1 MNEKAVPAAQPRKP
15 TMNDVA
21 RLAGVGTMTV
31 SRVLSG
37 TAHVSE
43 ATAQKVR
50 IAIEQ
55 LQYHRNELARAFR
68 GQQSRTIG
76 LIVPYL
82 YDSFFANCAH
92 AISEVVKARGYSMI
106 LTTSDEDPAMEYAA
120 AEKMIERHVEG
131 VVMIPARDGEAN
143 AHMTQ
148 GLFKR
153 TPVIAF
159 DRPAADAAVDVVLVQ
174 NSAGARRM
182 VEHLLQHGHKRIC
195 FAGLS
200 RSLYTI
206 NARFMGYRQAMREAG
221 LEEDTLWDCTTQ
233 ERTLHG
239 IEEKLKSLKPP
250 TAIFTSNNLSTRF
263 VLSALITAGVKVPT
277 DIALGG
283 FDDFDLAEMTS
294 PPLSVIRQPAQEM
307 GKAAINLLFNH
318 IESKEITHEG
328 NRIVLPVE
336 MVLRR
341 SCGCKHRIAQV
352 IR

>member
-1 MNEKAVPAAQPRKP
+1 MKAARKPTPRKP
-15 TMNDVA
+15 TMHDVA

-43 ATAQKVR
+43 ATAEKVR
-50 IAIEQ
+50 IAVEQ
-55 LQYHRNELARAFR
+55 LQYHRNELARVFR

-92 AISEVVKARGYSMI
+92 AIAEVVKERGYSMI
-106 LTTSDEDPAMEYAA
+106 LTTSDEDPEMEYAA

-131 VVMIPARDGEAN
+131 VVMIPAPDGEAN
-143 AHMTQ
+143 ADITR
-148 GLFKR
+148 GLFRR
-153 TPVIAF
+153 TPVVAF
-159 DRPAADAAVDVVLVQ
+159 DRPAADTSMDVVLVQ

-182 VEHLLQHGHKRIC
+182 VGHLIEHGHKRIC
-195 FAGLS
+195 FAGLN

-206 NARFMGYRQAMREAG
+206 NARFTGYRQAMRQAD
-221 LEEDTLWDCTTQ
+221 LKDDTLWDCTSQ
-233 ERTLHG
+233 ERTLRS
-239 IEEKLKSLKPP
+239 IQEKLNGPEPP
-250 TAIFTSNNLSTRF
+250 TAIFASNNLTMRF
-263 VLSALITAGVKVPT
+263 VLSALISLGVKVPG
-277 DIALGG
+277 DIALAG

-294 PPLSVIRQPAQEM
+294 PPLSVIRQPAYEM
-307 GKAAINLLFNH
+307 GKAAINLLFER
-318 IESKEITHEG
+318 IEKNEISHEG

-341 SCGCKHRIAQV
+341 SCGCKNRVAQ
-352 IR
+352 IIS